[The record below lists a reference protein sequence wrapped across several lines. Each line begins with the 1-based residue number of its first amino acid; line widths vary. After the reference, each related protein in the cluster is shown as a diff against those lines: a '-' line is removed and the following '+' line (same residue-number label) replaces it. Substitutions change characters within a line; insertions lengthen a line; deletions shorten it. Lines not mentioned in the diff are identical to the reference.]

1 MVAFV
6 NNKIDVLISTT
17 IIESGLDIPS
27 ANTIIINRADRLGLA
42 EIYQLR
48 GRVGRSS
55 TQSFAYL
62 LVPSVDH
69 LSKDSRERLKALMEY
84 NELGG
89 GFKLAM
95 SDLQIRGGGNLLGV
109 SQSGHIA
116 AIGYDLYLDLLQKT
130 VSDLK
135 AQKSGDSPAGPSDD
149 IDPEIHLK
157 VSAYIPESYI
167 ADIEQRY
174 IMYRRIA
181 QQSHNSVEENA
192 DLREELTDRYGT
204 LPDEV
209 INLFEV
215 VAIKKALIPLRIEK
229 LERGPGNLVF
239 SFMTDTPVKPELML
253 PLVAGN
259 SSTLRLTPDGRLIVA
274 ADQETD
280 TKLFEKIERIIAQL
294 HKLTEEHVH

>member
-1 MVAFV
+1 
-6 NNKIDVLISTT
+6 
-17 IIESGLDIPS
+17 
-27 ANTIIINRADRLGLA
+27 
-42 EIYQLR
+42 
-48 GRVGRSS
+48 
-55 TQSFAYL
+55 
-62 LVPSVDH
+62 
-69 LSKDSRERLKALMEY
+69 
-84 NELGG
+84 
-89 GFKLAM
+89 
-95 SDLQIRGGGNLLGV
+95 
-109 SQSGHIA
+109 
-116 AIGYDLYLDLLQKT
+116 
-130 VSDLK
+130 
-135 AQKSGDSPAGPSDD
+135 
-149 IDPEIHLK
+149 
-157 VSAYIPESYI
+157 
-167 ADIEQRY
+167 
-174 IMYRRIA
+174 MYRRIA

-204 LPDEV
+204 MPDEV